1 MLPIPTPTSR
11 EALYQELWT
20 RPIPELL
27 NRYGVCELTFLTTCR
42 RLHLPVPARHLWP
55 RIAAGERFQ
64 PPPLS
69 PWEGRR
75 PPAGPIPLSDTEMA
89 RRMAVKA
96 AAAAA
101 QERQQPITIPDRLLD
116 PHPLVKAT
124 ATALRQTGNTDR
136 AEGTLPNMLTGA
148 LDIRVSRGCLDRALR
163 IADTLLKALA
173 LHDITAGID
182 PKTGSTRLHSG
193 DITLTLAISE
203 QIVAAARR
211 PPGRRTTVGDAVPV
225 RPTAMLTITVRG
237 WVQRQWHDATKT
249 PLERRM
255 RGIVIGIVELI
266 EEQRH
271 RQAEHQTRESEMEA
285 AQSRYQ
291 AAVRQRSE
299 EADRLRGLLRD
310 AVRLERANR
319 IRALASA
326 VEAQATAQ
334 GTLDDDKRNW
344 LDWARGKA
352 DWIDPVTKAADP
364 VLDGPEP
371 KRPQLWR
378 A

>member
-1 MLPIPTPTSR
+1 M
-11 EALYQELWT
+11 
-20 RPIPELL
+20 
-27 NRYGVCELTFLTTCR
+27 
-42 RLHLPVPARHLWP
+42 
-55 RIAAGERFQ
+55 
-64 PPPLS
+64 
-69 PWEGRR
+69 
-75 PPAGPIPLSDTEMA
+75 
-89 RRMAVKA
+89 
-96 AAAAA
+96 
-101 QERQQPITIPDRLLD
+101 
-116 PHPLVKAT
+116 
-124 ATALRQTGNTDR
+124 
-136 AEGTLPNMLTGA
+136 
-148 LDIRVSRGCLDRALR
+148 
-163 IADTLLKALA
+163 
-173 LHDITAGID
+173 D
-182 PKTGSTRLHSG
+182 PKTGATRLQSG

-211 PPGRRTTVGDAVPV
+211 PPGRRTTVGDAIPV

-237 WVQRQWHDATKT
+237 WVQRQWHDAAKT
-249 PLERRM
+249 PLERRL
-255 RGIVIGIVELI
+255 RGMVIGVVELI

-271 RQAEHQTRESEMEA
+271 RQAEHQARESEMEA
-285 AQSRYQ
+285 AQCRYQ

-299 EADRLRGLLRD
+299 EAERLRDLLRD

-352 DWIDPVTKAADP
+352 DWIDPVTKEADP

-371 KRPQLWR
+371 KRPQLCR

>member
-42 RLHLPVPARHLWP
+42 RLHLPVPARPLWP

-69 PWEGRR
+69 PWAGRR

-101 QERQQPITIPDRLLD
+101 QERQQPITVPDRLLD

-182 PKTGSTRLHSG
+182 PKTGTTQLRSG

-211 PPGRRTTVGDAVPV
+211 PPGRRTTVGDAIPV

-237 WVQRQWHDATKT
+237 WVQRQWHDASKT
-249 PLERRM
+249 PLERRL
-255 RGIVIGIVELI
+255 RGIVIGIIELI

-334 GTLDDDKRNW
+334 GTLDDAKRNW